1 MQSKKIVITGG
12 PGTGKSSIINEL
24 INRSY
29 FCLEEISRQITR
41 EARKD
46 GTEQLF
52 LKNPLLFSE
61 KLINARQQQ
70 YLQADNSHS
79 SVVFFDRG
87 IPDVLAYMDFIG
99 DNYPSHFVDICN
111 NHSYDEVFVLAPWK
125 AIFKSDAERYE
136 NFEQAVQIH
145 DFLIKTYQKFNYRL
159 IDVPFAPVNAR
170 VDYILNEVEKLK

>member
-1 MQSKKIVITGG
+1 MQAKKIVITGG

-24 INRSY
+24 MNRGY

-41 EARKD
+41 EARKQ

-52 LKNPLLFSE
+52 LKDPLLFSE
-61 KLINARQQQ
+61 TIIKARHQQYVQAEQCNAR
-70 YLQADNSHS
+70 L
-79 SVVFFDRG
+79 VFFDRG
-87 IPDVLAYMDFIG
+87 MPDVLAYMDFIG
-99 DNYPSHFVDICN
+99 DTYPSNFIDICN

-145 DFLIKTYQKFNYRL
+145 DFLLKTYQKFNYRL
-159 IDVPFAPVNAR
+159 IDVPFASVNAR
-170 VDYILNEVEKLK
+170 VDYILNEVAKLK

>member
-1 MQSKKIVITGG
+1 MRAKKIVITGG

-24 INRSY
+24 INRGF

-41 EARKD
+41 EARKH

-52 LKNPLLFSE
+52 LKDPLLFSE
-61 KLINARQQQ
+61 TIINARHRQ
-70 YLQADNSHS
+70 YLQAEKSNANL
-79 SVVFFDRG
+79 VFFDRG
-87 IPDVLAYMDFIG
+87 MPDVLAYMDFIG
-99 DNYPSHFVDICN
+99 DKYPANFIDICK

-145 DFLIKTYQKFNYRL
+145 DFLLKTYQNFNYRL
-159 IDVPFAPVNAR
+159 IDVPFAPVNER
-170 VDYILNEVEKLK
+170 VDYILNEVEKLT